1 MCLGEHSCS
10 VVSVAVLLLS
20 LEVTFEVTLL
30 PMSGVAAYL
39 CDPVYSGEIAH

>member
-10 VVSVAVLLLS
+10 VVSVGVLLLS
-20 LEVTFEVTLL
+20 LEVTLL